1 MWPTIRAMELTPD
14 LLLEAKFAPA
24 RRGYDMAEVDDFLER
39 CAEGLDI
46 LLARL
51 KAEFERAENAEAAV
65 VDLRRQIEAGG
76 DATLVAP
83 SPVAAPEPEPAP
95 AEPEPAPA
103 PPEPAVDE
111 PMRILIHAERTAEAA
126 VADARA
132 EAQRIRAEAE
142 AAATTQRTEAETL
155 LATAKAEAETE
166 ARKAGEE
173 ARRAMQTEVTTLRR
187 DRDALSDD
195 IRNLRRWLD
204 DQRGRMRTAAR
215 ELQRLVED
223 PSALRE
229 LPVPD
234 VSALSDAEGGAPSP
248 ASLDDSDDPGRTD
261 DTGDTGDAVDLTDDA
276 SASASVSDMQGAT
289 AAPASGDDADR
300 DQSDIFGSAGAG
312 EPTQAVPV
320 TRSIWPYDDDADADD
335 AAAGPLR

>member
-65 VDLRRQIEAGG
+65 VDLRRQIEAGD

-83 SPVAAPEPEPAP
+83 SPVAAPEPAP
-95 AEPEPAPA
+95 AEPAPA
-103 PPEPAVDE
+103 PAPAEPAVDE

-132 EAQRIRAEAE
+132 EAERIRSEAE

-155 LATAKAEAETE
+155 LATAKAEAEAE

-248 ASLDDSDDPGRTD
+248 ASLDDS
-261 DTGDTGDAVDLTDDA
+261 GDSGDAVDLTDDA
-276 SASASVSDMQGAT
+276 SASASVSDVQGAT
-289 AAPASGDDADR
+289 AAPAAGDDDR